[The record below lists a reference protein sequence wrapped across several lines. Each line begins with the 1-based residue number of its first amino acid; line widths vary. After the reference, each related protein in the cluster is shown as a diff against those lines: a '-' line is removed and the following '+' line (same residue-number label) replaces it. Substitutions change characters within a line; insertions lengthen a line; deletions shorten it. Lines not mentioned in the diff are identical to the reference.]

1 MPSKK
6 SEQVVNKVKQLL
18 TTASPDIKPNS
29 SQVTKT
35 KSPKTQSLKSIDSK
49 NKTKEEEKE
58 KEKPTVAIDTQT
70 FMIQVEI
77 SSFSFVSIISIYRNV
92 FFLRSVMFSS
102 STPIRKRSP

>member
-6 SEQVVNKVKQLL
+6 SEQTVNKVKQLL
-18 TTASPDIKPNS
+18 TTASSESSEIKPNS

-58 KEKPTVAIDTQT
+58 KPTVAIDTQT
-70 FMIQVEI
+70 FMIQVGI
-77 SSFSFVSIISIYRNV
+77 SSLLSRLSRFIELY
-92 FFLRSVMFSS
+92 SS
-102 STPIRKRSP
+102 

>member
-1 MPSKK
+1 MPSGKK
-6 SEQVVNKVKQLL
+6 SEQTVNKVKQL
-18 TTASPDIKPNS
+18 TTASPEIKPNS
-29 SQVTKT
+29 SQLAKT
-35 KSPKTQSLKSIDSK
+35 KSPKTQSLKAIDSK

-77 SSFSFVSIISIYRNV
+77 SSFSFISIISIYRNV

-102 STPIRKRSP
+102 STPTRKRSP